1 MDLQNLKVACAILI
15 SLFISQNVIVLGFKV
30 IQDSGCKKVLLQAP
44 NPIVTKKGKLRS
56 SKVGVGYK
64 VCAEIDDYTY
74 YCPGGGIC
82 CSPGNRKSKCC
93 PADYPLC
100 LPEGCCPEGY
110 PKVCGRY
117 CCEEDSFCCN
127 GENCCSS
134 EEACCGKDKCC
145 TQKAPCFKYGESKEC
160 CDENLQAGC
169 DGYGCVDPCKSQ
181 FDALGCQ
188 LAGRSLSSDSVDD
201 ECKFGSKL
209 WRILRPDEDPKVG
222 LIAKNPQ
229 ASRKVRSHVNCG
241 GRKGY
246 KSQFISTTGLYKVA
260 QRYKAKGEKKGLTG
274 LRIAEINYEDVPK
287 LCKSKTVDLTTAENR
302 DKYLGKAVCKNFAKA
317 SCEVLLQCDEPIPCR
332 VVDPPKEKII
342 SSKDSGEL

>member
-15 SLFISQNVIVLGFKV
+15 SLLISQNDIVSGFKV

-44 NPIVTKKGKLRS
+44 NHIVTKKGKLRS
-56 SKVGVGYK
+56 SKVGVGYE
-64 VCAEIDDYTY
+64 VCAEIDDYTH

-82 CSPGNRKSKCC
+82 CSPGNQKSKCC
-93 PADYPLC
+93 PADHPLC

-145 TQKAPCFKYGESKEC
+145 TQKAPCCKYGESKEC
-160 CDENLQAGC
+160 CDENLQACC
-169 DGYGCVDPCKSQ
+169 DGYGCVDPCASQ
-181 FDALGCQ
+181 FDAIGCQ
-188 LAGRSLSSDSVDD
+188 LTGLSLSSDSV
-201 ECKFGSKL
+201 FGVGELGKKL

-222 LIAKNPQ
+222 LIAKDSE
-229 ASRKVRSHVNCG
+229 ASKTVISHVNCG
-241 GRKGY
+241 SRKGY
-246 KSQFISTTGLYKVA
+246 KSQFISTTASYDVAVHYK
-260 QRYKAKGEKKGLTG
+260 KKGEEKGLTG
-274 LRIAEINYEDVPK
+274 LRIAEIDLDDLPETCK
-287 LCKSKTVDLTTAENR
+287 LEIVDLTTAENR
-302 DKYLGKAVCKNFAKA
+302 DKYLGNAVCKNFAKA

-332 VVDPPKEKII
+332 VVDPPEEKT